1 MDRIQGN
8 EVVFGVCSGYV
19 PPMSA
24 AIQELRQALERQF
37 PDALP
42 LGRGTV
48 AAVGTGVA
56 ALDVL
61 LPGGGLARGRLT
73 VWRPGGGAT
82 AVLRTSVE
90 AAVRRGERSAWVDA
104 GGALSADF
112 WRSGPLLVRPGT
124 EREALVSAEELLR
137 SGGFAL
143 VVLTGAGREAGR
155 EAVRLSRAARAG
167 GAAFV
172 LAGAESALTHL
183 RVASRIRPDGYRW
196 RRDPFGEPVEVTA
209 VRIEVEASSMG
220 WSGRTSFE
228 LPVRT
233 HRARLSPEPGL
244 VDRRGS
250 KRKRRS
256 LACP

>member
-1 MDRIQGN
+1 
-8 EVVFGVCSGYV
+8 
-19 PPMSA
+19 MSA
-24 AIQELRQALERQF
+24 AALQELKRTLERRF

-56 ALDVL
+56 ALDML
-61 LPGGGLARGRLT
+61 LPGGGLGRGRVT
-73 VWRPGGGAT
+73 TWRTGGGAT
-82 AVLRTSVE
+82 AVLRTAVE

-112 WRSGPLLVRPGT
+112 WRTGPLLVRPAT

-143 VVLTGAGREAGR
+143 VVLTGGGREAGR
-155 EAVRLSRAARAG
+155 EGVRLSRAARAG

-172 LAGAESALTHL
+172 LAGGESPVTHL
-183 RVASRIRPDGYRW
+183 RVASRIQPEGYRW
-196 RRDPFGEPVEVTA
+196 RRDPFGDPVEVTA
-209 VRIEVEASSMG
+209 VRIEVEASSLG
-220 WSGRTSFE
+220 WSGRTAFE

-233 HRARLSPEPGL
+233 HRARLSPESRL
-244 VDRRGS
+244 VDRRGA
-250 KRKRRS
+250 RRS
-256 LACP
+256 RPRGQTF

>member
-1 MDRIQGN
+1 
-8 EVVFGVCSGYV
+8 
-19 PPMSA
+19 MSA
-24 AIQELRQALERQF
+24 AALEELKQALERQF

-42 LGRGTV
+42 LGRGTA

-73 VWRPGGGAT
+73 TWRPGGGAT
-82 AVLRTSVE
+82 AVLRTAVE

-104 GGALSADF
+104 SGALSADF
-112 WRSGPLLVRPGT
+112 WRRGPLLVRPAT

-143 VVLTGAGREAGR
+143 VVLSGVGREAGR

-172 LAGAESALTHL
+172 LSVGESAVTHL
-183 RVASRIRPDGYRW
+183 RVASRIEADGYRW
-196 RRDPFGEPVEVTA
+196 RRDPFGEPVEVMA
-209 VRIEVEASSMG
+209 VRIEVEASSLG

-233 HRARLSPEPGL
+233 HRARLSPEPRL
-244 VDRRGS
+244 VDRRGAY
-250 KRKRRS
+250 KRKLFS
-256 LACP
+256 NGS

>member
-1 MDRIQGN
+1 
-8 EVVFGVCSGYV
+8 
-19 PPMSA
+19 MSA
-24 AIQELRQALERQF
+24 AAVHDLRQALERRF

-73 VWRPGGGAT
+73 LWRAGGGAT
-82 AVLRTSVE
+82 AVLRAAVE
-90 AAVRRGERSAWVDA
+90 QAVRRRERAAWVDA
-104 GGALSADF
+104 GGMLSGDF
-112 WRSGPLLVRPGT
+112 WRRGPLLVRPGT

-137 SGGFAL
+137 SGGFGL
-143 VVLTGAGREAGR
+143 VVLAGGGREAGR

-172 LAGAESALTHL
+172 LVGDSAGLAHL
-183 RVASRIRPDGYRW
+183 RVASSIRPEGYRW

-233 HRARLSPEPGL
+233 HGARMSPDGRL
-244 VDRRGS
+244 VDRRGA
-250 KRKRRS
+250 KRKLRRAV
-256 LACP
+256 LADQHSVT